1 MTERLIVFFSGVNE
15 NKAAWR
21 LSRKS
26 YATLRA
32 MAETPKRARPGTVA
46 SLRAALGSRRIG
58 AVTLQSFSSGLPL
71 GLIWIALPAWLT
83 YQGVDIKTV
92 GLFSLAQ
99 APWTFKFLWAPLMD
113 RYRLPLLGRKRSWMI
128 VCQLFL
134 FAGCVALALQPP
146 NPRVA
151 TVAGIALFIA
161 FWSASQDIAI
171 DGYAVEVLEREEQG
185 LAVGARVALYRAATL
200 IAGAVAITL
209 GQRIG
214 WSTVF
219 WGLAVLFV
227 PLMGIVVWSPEPSV
241 PAPAPRTL
249 RDAVFDPLVDIFR
262 RSRALQIIG
271 FLLLYKFGE
280 NLATALTRPFLIQK
294 CYAPE
299 DVGLATATIGLV
311 AIVIGTFF
319 GGWMTERI
327 GLGRALW
334 IFGMIQA
341 VGFLGYV
348 AVDRLTPGS
357 PCAGGA
363 QPLGAVQ
370 PFSHRMTMYGAVAV
384 ENACQA
390 MATGAF
396 GVLLLRLTQKQFSST
411 QYALFSSIFALGRTL
426 AGPPAGY
433 LVDALGWTP
442 FFLVSTLASIPG
454 LVLLQR
460 FSPIGR
466 REPEIADVRP
476 VERRPISKAA
486 LAGRALAGTAVGTV
500 VAASTSALLAALRAV
515 RAHPGSSLDFA
526 GELARV
532 FSPASASG
540 WLRVAGVLVAG
551 IFCGGAVAAFV
562 ASRHGVRSSHSAEQ

>member
-1 MTERLIVFFSGVNE
+1 
-15 NKAAWR
+15 
-21 LSRKS
+21 
-26 YATLRA
+26 
-32 MAETPKRARPGTVA
+32 MAESSAGKPRRPGTLT

-83 YQGVDIKTV
+83 YRGVDIKTI

-113 RYRLPLLGRKRSWMI
+113 RYRLPILGRKRSWMV

-134 FAGCVALALQPP
+134 LAGCVLLALLSA
-146 NPRVA
+146 NPRVG
-151 TVAGIALFIA
+151 TVALLAVFIA

-209 GQRIG
+209 GEKIG

-219 WGLAVLFV
+219 WGLALLFL
-227 PLMGIVVWSPEPSV
+227 PLIAIVVWSPEPVV
-241 PAPAPRTL
+241 PAPPPRTL

-311 AIVIGTFF
+311 AIIIGTFF

-334 IFGMIQA
+334 IFGGIQA

-348 AVDRLTPGS
+348 AVDRLTPGA

-363 QPLGAVQ
+363 HPLGWEQ

-396 GVLLLRLTQKQFSST
+396 GVLLLRLTQKQFSAT

-460 FSPIGR
+460 FSPLGL
-466 REPEIADVRP
+466 REPEITDASP
-476 VERRPISKAA
+476 VERRPVT
-486 LAGRALAGTAVGTV
+486 RATLMGQAFAGTV
-500 VAASTSALLAALRAV
+500 VGTLLAGAISALLAALKAV
-515 RAHPGSSLDFA
+515 RAKPETPLDFA
-526 GELARV
+526 GEIARL
-532 FSPASASG
+532 FSPASPSG
-540 WLRVAGVLVAG
+540 WLRVVGVVVAG
-551 IFCGGAVAAFV
+551 LLCGSAVAAFV
-562 ASRHGVRSSHSAEQ
+562 AARHGVRATAAGRTR